1 MESKEK
7 RTWGGK
13 NAHWNFRSKVIDNE
27 RKKLTDH
34 EIIARIAEQTV
45 GDHSSEQRIEIEDS
59 SELTEATFF
68 IYLFI

>member
-27 RKKLTDH
+27 RKNLTDH

-59 SELTEATFF
+59 SELTEATFL